1 MRALPASPGLTETA
15 ARQCGVLARGQAL
28 SAGITRAAIAAQL
41 AARRWQRVHPGVF
54 ATFTGPLPPPARL
67 WAALLACGDG
77 ATLSH
82 QTAADLYGMSVRQD
96 GAIHVSIPAPRRV
109 SAPAGVRLHRSRQLA
124 TARHPA
130 AQPPRTRI
138 EHTVLDLV
146 GTSPTAADAF
156 GLVADACQRRLTTP
170 DRLAAALRD
179 RRNLR
184 WRPVLHGVL
193 ADVASGAHSWLELLY
208 LRRVER
214 RHGLPRGERQARVAR
229 GGRVTYVDT
238 RYARYRTRV
247 ELDGRLGHE
256 ETRQRWRDY
265 ARDNAAATEGD
276 VSLRYGLADVA
287 TRPCAVASQVAA
299 VLVSRGWRGQPRRCG
314 GSCTL

>member
-1 MRALPASPGLTETA
+1 MRAFPASPALAETA
-15 ARQCGVLARGQAL
+15 ARQCGVLTRRQAL
-28 SAGITRAAIAAQL
+28 DAGITRAAIAAQL

-54 ATFTGPLPPPARL
+54 ATFTGPLPAPARL
-67 WAALLACGDG
+67 WAALLACGAG

-82 QTAADLYGMSVRQD
+82 QTAADLYGLSVRQD
-96 GAIHVSIPAPRRV
+96 GATHVSVPAPRHVR
-109 SAPAGVRLHRSRQLA
+109 APAGVRLHRSRRLA
-124 TARHPA
+124 AARHPA

-146 GTSPTAADAF
+146 GTSRTAADAI
-156 GLVADACQRRLTTP
+156 GLVAEACQRRLTTP
-170 DRLAAALRD
+170 DRLAAVLRG

-184 WRPVLHGVL
+184 WRSMLQVVLS
-193 ADVASGAHSWLELLY
+193 DVASGAHSWLELRY
-208 LRRVER
+208 LRGVER

-229 GGRVTYVDT
+229 GGRVTFVDT

-265 ARDNAAATEGD
+265 ARDNAAATEGE
-276 VSLRYGLADVA
+276 VTLRYGLADVA

-299 VLVSRGWRGQPRRCG
+299 VLASRGWKGQPRRCG
-314 GSCTL
+314 RSCLL